1 MSETDIASGGGAI
14 ETAADTRPRAPLP
27 ARCYACGTGV
37 LGPYCHACGQKN
49 DDCRRSIWRL
59 GSEAARDL
67 TQLDGRFLKT
77 VRSVVTRPGQ
87 HLREYGDGRRSPYTP
102 PVRFFLVATFLFFA
116 TLFVTDRQIVV
127 IQPQIEV
134 TDDGRLNLKRFD
146 GGFFV
151 RAGDVH
157 YDPAVREAVRARFAE
172 EAATAAEEIGADQAA
187 GEAGPNAE
195 QEASP
200 TSSGTISWG
209 GREFAAADIAEAM
222 LRVAENP
229 RAFNTALDAWIP
241 RLMLLLVPLMALLG
255 AMVVRGRDA
264 LIYDHL
270 LLSLNTHAVAFGVM
284 TLGLWLGWLLPGWLF
299 AVLFFVGVPA
309 YYARALRGATGRR
322 RRKVIVTTLWV
333 FAIWLLALLL
343 GLVFAVLEAFQ
354 TVL

>member
-1 MSETDIASGGGAI
+1 MSETDIATDIATGGAAA
-14 ETAADTRPRAPLP
+14 EAVADTAPRRPLP
-27 ARCYACGTGV
+27 ERCFACGTGV

-67 TQLDGRFLKT
+67 TQLDGRFLTT
-77 VRSVVTRPGQ
+77 VRSVVTRPGR

-102 PVRFFLVATFLFFA
+102 PVRFFLIATFLFFA

-127 IQPQIEV
+127 LQPEIAITEE
-134 TDDGRLNLKRFD
+134 GRLSLERFD

-151 RAGDVH
+151 RAGDMH
-157 YDPAVREAVRARFAE
+157 YDQAVREAVRARFAE
-172 EAATAAEEIGADQAA
+172 EAASAAEEVGGGAGRAA
-187 GEAGPNAE
+187 DP
-195 QEASP
+195 ASP
-200 TSSGTISWG
+200 GTISWG
-209 GREFAAADIAEAM
+209 GRERAAADIAEAM
-222 LRVAENP
+222 LRIAENP

-255 AMVVRGRDA
+255 AMIVRGRDA

-322 RRKVIVTTLWV
+322 RRKVIVATAWV
-333 FAIWLLALLL
+333 FLVWLLALLL
-343 GLVFAVLEAFQ
+343 GLVFAVLEAFE